1 MSEATFTEA
10 IRLVP
15 GRNEI
20 EVFDT
25 ARLVSVREHNG
36 GIVVVAIGDCYS
48 GKSRGCPIPADRVQ
62 HLVMVVPVGDAVS
75 LPPGAYLGTV
85 VYQGSLYCVFDG
97 NRL

>member
-1 MSEATFTEA
+1 MSESTITEA

-25 ARLVSVREHNG
+25 ARLVSVREHDG
-36 GIVVVAIGDCYS
+36 EIVVVAIGDRYS
-48 GKSRGCPIPADRVQ
+48 GVSRQTPIPADRVQ
-62 HLVMVVPVGDAVS
+62 HLVHVVAVGEEVPLS
-75 LPPGAYLGTV
+75 PGAYLGTAA
-85 VYQGSLYCVFDG
+85 YQGGLYCVFDG